1 MILQV
6 FIVINKTESQSLKN
20 SEIYFEIHM
29 KSGKG
34 FYINDIEYR
43 NKYDEKKRRKLKIF
57 LQTAQ
62 AELGFRKIRKK
73 KFDINSYWYSV
84 K

>member
-29 KSGKG
+29 KSGKR
-34 FYINDIEYR
+34 FYINGIEYR
-43 NKYDEKKRRKLKIF
+43 NKYDERRGGNLKEF
-57 LQTAQ
+57 C
-62 AELGFRKIRKK
+62 ELPRQ
-73 KFDINSYWYSV
+73 N
-84 K
+84 